1 MLRCA
6 ESGPGSAF
14 KRGRDRRVSQEA
26 MTVSP
31 QARSRSLMSGITV
44 FTILW
49 AMDIQMRMHI
59 ELDNAIV
66 GEIDAIAGP
75 RRRSAFVREAI
86 LDAVERHRRT
96 SRLSEAAGVL
106 RDSEH
111 EWDDDPAAWVSR
123 QRSGDPRRI
132 G

>member
-1 MLRCA
+1 
-6 ESGPGSAF
+6 
-14 KRGRDRRVSQEA
+14 
-26 MTVSP
+26 
-31 QARSRSLMSGITV
+31 
-44 FTILW
+44 
-49 AMDIQMRMHI
+49 MRMHI
-59 ELDNAIV
+59 EFDDAIV

-86 LDAVERHRRT
+86 LEAVDRHRRT
-96 SRLSEAAGVL
+96 ARLREAAGMF

-123 QRSGDPRRI
+123 QRSGDPRRV